1 MHLRAPKIREM
12 EGGKR
17 VKPGKQAAVTTRGRR
32 EDKTL
37 SGPVEIRGIGRNNE
51 SGSIKARILSR
62 NFRGESKEGQSRVK
76 WMRATLS
83 RSGGGKRGEEEEAE
97 WAFQLPRSGWGEG
110 RKEQGARTTHKRER
124 NKAVM
129 FSFFLLYFFLWGS
142 LCVLPPR
149 VNRVGIG
156 VSEAARRD

>member
-17 VKPGKQAAVTTRGRR
+17 VKPGKQAAVTTRRRR

-83 RSGGGKRGEEEEAE
+83 RSGGGKRGEEDEAE

-110 RKEQGARTTHKRER
+110 RKEGARTTHKRER
-124 NKAVM
+124 NKTVM
-129 FSFFLLYFFLWGS
+129 LSFSCFIFFVGEFVRFAPS
-142 LCVLPPR
+142 R
-149 VNRVGIG
+149 ESSRNR
-156 VSEAARRD
+156 SE